1 MATQQQ
7 TQLKFMTKDEVA
19 KVSCSS
25 QVLYPYSLL
34 QHNKEG
40 DLWVIVD
47 SIVYDLSKFGNLHP
61 GGIGVLLDEEVGESS
76 QHLFRIS

>member
-7 TQLKFMTKDEVA
+7 TQLKSMTEDEVA
-19 KVSCSS
+19 KVSCPSE
-25 QVLYPYSLL
+25 VLYPSSLL

-47 SIVYDLSKFGNLHP
+47 SIVYDLSKFGPMHP
-61 GGIGVLLDEEVGESS
+61 GGLNVLLDSGW
-76 QHLFRIS
+76 QTRYHLIRIS

>member
-7 TQLKFMTKDEVA
+7 TQLKSMTKDEVA
-19 KVSCSS
+19 KVSCPST
-25 QVLYPYSLL
+25 VLYPSSLL

-47 SIVYDLSKFGNLHP
+47 SIVYDLSKFAALHP
-61 GGIGVLLDEEVGESS
+61 GGSGVLTDSGE
-76 QHLFRIS
+76 IIIA

>member
-7 TQLKFMTKDEVA
+7 TQLKSMTKDEVA
-19 KVSCSS
+19 KVSCPSIV
-25 QVLYPYSLL
+25 QYPYSIP

-47 SIVYDLSKFGNLHP
+47 SIVYDLSKFGAMHP
-61 GGIGVLLDEEVGESS
+61 GGIGVLLDDEVGESS

>member
-7 TQLKFMTKDEVA
+7 AQLKSLTKDEVA
-19 KVSCSS
+19 KVSCPSS
-25 QVLYPYSLL
+25 VLYPYLLL

-47 SIVYDLSKFGNLHP
+47 SIVYDLSKFANLHP
-61 GGIGVLLDEEVGESS
+61 GGVGVLLDEEVGESA